1 MQTTDLSVHPDRD
14 SGLDGNMEFFKRFP
28 VIALA
33 LLFSFSGTAISPAA
47 ATDAGS
53 PFRDERCPFS
63 ARFANG
69 LTPKLGSAPNATSA
83 ETSATG
89 YRFSYACIANP
100 NAVPAAPLEG
110 QALHDRLSGLAQSLG
125 MRGAKVTVPASPA
138 RSCGLIEGQTDAG
151 GKTIKTRTEFCYGPR
166 AYFIVE
172 TSSDG
177 ALASEAAVQSVL
189 DSIRAN

>member
-1 MQTTDLSVHPDRD
+1 
-14 SGLDGNMEFFKRFP
+14 MEFFKRFP

-89 YRFSYACIANP
+89 YRISYACIANP

-166 AYFIVE
+166 ALVALPILDGLREQLNRKVDEVTTGGKPYTDLLLSK
-172 TSSDG
+172 TSD
-177 ALASEAAVQSVL
+177 
-189 DSIRAN
+189 